1 MSTTGSHI
9 LYRRLARR
17 NRRVRGLRVLV
28 PLGGALVLAVLGAQI
43 YLASFTG
50 RFGIENISISP
61 EAVTVDAPEYAG
73 VLEDG
78 SAYRVLAET
87 ARAATQRP
95 DLIALSR
102 AQVVLNR
109 IDGVQMQADATQAK
123 LDTVGQLVLVEG
135 VAEIADSTGT
145 TGSLRNSTFDW
156 AAQRLTTEGP
166 VAIDYADGTTL
177 RAEGLVYDA
186 QAKVWTFTRSVVTL
200 PTTPGEDG
208 STAGDGEDSP

>member
-1 MSTTGSHI
+1 MSSVGSQV
-9 LYRRLARR
+9 LYRKLSRR
-17 NRRVRGLRVLV
+17 NGRVRVLRLLV
-28 PLGGALVLAVLGAQI
+28 PFGGALVLAVLGAQI
-43 YLASFTG
+43 YISSFTG

-73 VLEDG
+73 ILEDG
-78 SAYRVLAET
+78 SAYRVVAET
-87 ARAATQRP
+87 ARAATSQP

-123 LDTVGQLVLVEG
+123 LDTSGQLVLVEG

-145 TGSLRNSTFDW
+145 TGSLSNSRFDW
-156 AAQRLTTEGP
+156 AAQRFTTDGP
-166 VAIDYADGTTL
+166 VSIDYADGTTL
-177 RAEGLVYDA
+177 RAEGLLYDA
-186 QAKVWTFTRSVVTL
+186 QAKVWTFIRSVVTL

-208 STAGDGEDSP
+208 SGGGEFVR